1 MRQNHDISHT
11 RVKAAKRKLSVV
23 KRVSVLFPSPQSP
36 ATGDREGGGEGGEG
50 TSIEL
55 TRDAMEAACEPLL
68 QRLKAPLYE
77 VALAAAVSLPGEARM
92 PPPSRL
98 ARGWPE
104 PSVWVARPRQPS
116 RRRRRRRQQ
125 RSGRRRRGARRRR
138 ALAERAGP
146 SGAAGGVREPGP
158 RRVGVNSVSSHL
170 QL

>member
-1 MRQNHDISHT
+1 MTFNHT

-92 PPPSRL
+92 HPPSRL
-98 ARGWPE
+98 ARGWPQ
-104 PSVWVARPRQPS
+104 PSGWVARLRRPS
-116 RRRRRRRQQ
+116 RASEVRRRRRRQQ

-146 SGAAGGVREPGP
+146 PGAAGGVRELVPAA
-158 RRVGVNSVSSHL
+158 
-170 QL
+170 